1 MQQEW
6 DDLDRV
12 IEESFENVK
21 ISDSYNYKLMAKM
34 KKKKQKQVKNQSYTF
49 AFSLILAGFLIM
61 FIYTSDIQ
69 YKFIDIQSRIKT
81 DITMLQSNIN
91 IFYILKGE

>member
-12 IEESFENVK
+12 IEESFEDVK
-21 ISDSYNYKLMAKM
+21 ISDSYNYRLMAKM
-34 KKKKQKQVKNQSYTF
+34 KRKKQVRNQSYTA

-61 FIYTSDIQ
+61 FMYTSDMQ
-69 YKFIDIQSRIKT
+69 YRLIDIECRIKSN
-81 DITMLQSNIN
+81 ITTLQSNFN
-91 IFYILKGE
+91 IFNNLKGE

>member
-6 DDLDRV
+6 DDLDRA
-12 IEESFENVK
+12 IEESFEDVK

-34 KKKKQKQVKNQSYTF
+34 KRKKQVRNQSYTA

-61 FIYTSDIQ
+61 FMYTSDMQ
-69 YKFIDIQSRIKT
+69 YRLIDIECRIKSN
-81 DITMLQSNIN
+81 ITMLQSNFN
-91 IFYILKGE
+91 IFNNLKGE

>member
-12 IEESFENVK
+12 IGESFEDVK
-21 ISDSYNYKLMAKM
+21 VSENYNYKLMSKM
-34 KKKKQKQVKNQSYTF
+34 KRKKQVRNQSYTF

-61 FIYTSDIQ
+61 FMYTSDMQ
-69 YKFIDIQSRIKT
+69 YKLIDIQCRIKS
-81 DITMLQSNIN
+81 DITMLQSNFN
-91 IFYILKGE
+91 IFNNIKGE

>member
-12 IEESFENVK
+12 IEESFEDVK
-21 ISDSYNYKLMAKM
+21 ISDSYNYRLMAKM
-34 KKKKQKQVKNQSYTF
+34 KRKKQVRNQSYTT

-61 FIYTSDIQ
+61 FMYTSDMQ
-69 YKFIDIQSRIKT
+69 YRLIDIECRIKSN
-81 DITMLQSNIN
+81 ITTLQSNFN
-91 IFYILKGE
+91 IFNNLKGE

>member
-12 IEESFENVK
+12 IEESFEDIK

-34 KKKKQKQVKNQSYTF
+34 KKKKQVRNQSYTF

-61 FIYTSDIQ
+61 FMYTSDMQ
-69 YKFIDIQSRIKT
+69 YRLIDVECRIKSN
-81 DITMLQSNIN
+81 ITMFQSNFN
-91 IFYILKGE
+91 IFNNIKGE